1 MKDKILLCGF
11 FLVCIFANTIFGQTS
26 AQIKEKYGQPIE
38 AYSVSENIWMTPEF
52 TADGQVCQM
61 RLYPKRISV
70 TTNYL
75 SNKLNYW
82 ELKEVLNQLA
92 PTETRGN
99 RTKFFGFT
107 LFLGQMSNIIYG
119 YDKVSF
125 NFLASLNLRKVEFKK
140 QDSLTSEKEQPKDEK
155 TNNEMIVPRDA
166 DIVTIIWKEKTC
178 AK

>member
-1 MKDKILLCGF
+1 MKDRILLCTF
-11 FLVCIFANTIFGQTS
+11 FLVCFFANTTVGQTS

-52 TADGQVCQM
+52 TVDGQVCQM
-61 RLYPKRISV
+61 RLYPKRISA

-82 ELKEVLNQLA
+82 ELKDVINQLA
-92 PTETRGN
+92 PIETRGN
-99 RTKFFGFT
+99 RTKFFGLT
-107 LFLGQMSNIIYG
+107 LFLGQMSNTIYG

-125 NFLASLNLRKVEFKK
+125 SFLASLNLRKVEFKK
-140 QDSLTSEKEQPKDEK
+140 QDSPPLEKEQPKDEK
-155 TNNEMIVPRDA
+155 TNDEMSVPRDA
-166 DIVTIIWKEKTC
+166 DIVTIIWKGKTC